1 MGTTKNLTPDETLRD
16 VFGTNTR
23 AMVKRIL
30 DTYAQADSAIRDSGI
45 AWYAIAES
53 HCDTLST
60 NHGISR
66 EAAAAVIA
74 HLSPRTSW
82 ARNVAGAYALC
93 ANATAQGCM
102 QANVTRALEALG
114 SSDPLATLKGPKTSA
129 FAANILGDYS
139 RVTVD
144 VWAMRI
150 ALPAGTEK
158 ATMEKGIGRKGVYSA
173 IARAYTIA
181 AHRAGIEP
189 AVMQAITWIVV
200 RNGRAN

>member
-1 MGTTKNLTPDETLRD
+1 MGAIKNLTPDETLRE

-23 AMVKRIL
+23 SMVKRIL
-30 DTYAQADSAIRDSGI
+30 DTYAIADDSIRTAGNN
-45 AWYAIAES
+45 WYREAGD

-66 EAAAAVIA
+66 ETAAAVIA

-93 ANATAQGCM
+93 ASGTAPHCM
-102 QANVTRALEALG
+102 EANVTRALCALG
-114 SSDPLATLKGPKTSA
+114 SSDPLATLNGPKTAA
-129 FAANILGDYS
+129 FARNILGDYS
-139 RVTVD
+139 VVTVD
-144 VWAMRI
+144 VWALRI

-181 AHRAGIEP
+181 ANRAGIEP